1 MNQIIHQESDCSVT
15 MTNPSIELSDSQVD
29 SLAKGLA
36 AIITRD
42 LANGKEDFWQNLG
55 ENNETRNQRNV

>member
-1 MNQIIHQESDCSVT
+1 MNQTIHQESDCSVT

-42 LANGKEDFWQNLG
+42 LANGKEDFWQSLG
-55 ENNETRNQRNV
+55 ETNERQSI